1 MRNPVFLAPLALI
14 ACASVDRAG
23 VAQMRA
29 FSALTADPAGLAAR
43 VDLPDGL
50 NIPTDGATLVLA
62 ATRTDTGATRSGSFA
77 LERRVTADGR
87 SVYVVPPA
95 DIERF
100 RRLQDEIGAWEAADP
115 VATEGTFSVAV
126 AACRVGAGPAPDATV
141 SVDIRTD
148 PDGAFVPLVRRAP
161 LDRVVRLATGAGDG
175 CPQPTFAPAP
185 ASR

>member
-14 ACASVDRAG
+14 ACASVDRDG
-23 VAQMRA
+23 VAQLRT
-29 FSALTADPAGLAAR
+29 FSPLTADPAGLAAR

-50 NIPTDGATLVLA
+50 AIPADGATLVLA
-62 ATRTDTGATRSGSFA
+62 ARRSDTGASRSGTFA
-77 LERRVTADGR
+77 LARAATVDGG

-95 DIERF
+95 EIERF
-100 RRLQDEIGAWEAADP
+100 RSLQDEIGAWEAADP
-115 VATEGTFSVAV
+115 EATEGTFSVAV
-126 AACRVGAGPAPDATV
+126 TACVVGAGPAPDATV

-161 LDRVVRLATGAGDG
+161 LEQVVRLATGGQDG
-175 CPQPTFAPAP
+175 CLRPPSAP